1 MDEATK
7 KLSETVEA
15 QKKKLE
21 EIHLRKTMTYVFGTG
36 FLACLFGLIATL
48 VLVWLG
54 LIVDAKLCAPI
65 LLAFTLPLL
74 ATIWAITKL
83 CQEE

>member
-1 MDEATK
+1 MAEKIDDFAKTI
-7 KLSETVEA
+7 EA

-21 EIHLRKTMTYVFGTG
+21 EIHLRKTMTYVFGAGLIT
-36 FLACLFGLIATL
+36 CLFGLIATL
-48 VLVWLG
+48 ILVWCG
-54 LIVDAKLCAPI
+54 QIADAKLCVPF